1 MKEFVYSAVC
11 LTKGPY
17 PLPKPVLQTVRSSAS
32 FFNFQHPLFPL
43 RSFNGL
49 LPLSPR
55 LSFTS
60 IFHSLMCYKRQFLR
74 KAQSIQLAFLLFMV
88 CRTFLSSLNEGLVSW
103 KYFNFL
109 SLRKQNVH
117 YMLRHKSL
125 LLILS
130 KNWLSSRNSILESK
144 LYKIAPKCRWKFHS
158 HNSHSSI
165 LNAVTKVDPDNGRCL
180 KSYSG
185 VLSL

>member
-1 MKEFVYSAVC
+1 MSCTAPTQELPVLHEKVNLQQHCCESIRSSKVVQCSMKEFVYSAVC

-88 CRTFLSSLNEGLVSW
+88 CRTFLSSLNEGLVS
-103 KYFNFL
+103 
-109 SLRKQNVH
+109 
-117 YMLRHKSL
+117 
-125 LLILS
+125 
-130 KNWLSSRNSILESK
+130 
-144 LYKIAPKCRWKFHS
+144 
-158 HNSHSSI
+158 
-165 LNAVTKVDPDNGRCL
+165 
-180 KSYSG
+180 
-185 VLSL
+185 